1 MKRRILMALSTA
13 GAIGLAVLM
22 TFPAMTVTNRDPQ
35 KGNGHP
41 HGSIPPGLEQEI
53 QRVEA
58 EVDRIEQQA
67 LAQWQALPINSS
79 TRMQQAR
86 ILGKLL
92 LFDKNLSVNRNEACS
107 FCHMPETDFTGPIPL
122 LNATTVSYPGSVH
135 SRFGHRKPQTYTY
148 APFYPVLQY
157 NQTQQDF
164 YGGNF
169 WDLRATGYKLQNPA
183 AEQAQD
189 PPVDPNE
196 MGMPD
201 TACVVHRVSESQYR
215 SLFETVWGVQAF
227 VIKWPSN
234 VAEVCSRPGPPSAVD
249 PFPVHL
255 SREDR
260 GRADSTYDQFGLSIA
275 LYEVSPEV
283 SPFTS
288 KFDYALAHPDQ
299 QVLSPDELVGWNLFP
314 GKAICNTCH
323 LDGTASTAKQ
333 THPSPI
339 RLAEAA
345 SVAPLFT
352 DFTSANLGLP
362 KNPAVPYYDE
372 NKPDKYGYAP
382 NPMGLSF
389 IDKGVGDFLR
399 SPGNPDSDWK
409 QYADSFDGKFQT
421 STLRNVDKRP
431 RPDFVKAYMH
441 NGYLKSLKEVVH
453 FYNTRDILPRCKGAD
468 DPGQKISCWPAPEVA
483 ANVDQ
488 TVGRLGLTDKE
499 EDQIVAFLTTLT
511 DGYVPPTA
519 KQTLP

>member
-1 MKRRILMALSTA
+1 L
-13 GAIGLAVLM
+13 
-22 TFPAMTVTNRDPQ
+22 D
-35 KGNGHP
+35 
-41 HGSIPPGLEQEI
+41 QEI
-53 QRVEA
+53 RRVEG
-58 EVDRIEQQA
+58 EVDQIEHQSIA
-67 LAQWQALPINSS
+67 EWHALPITSS
-79 TRMQQAR
+79 TRMSQVR

-107 FCHMPETDFTGPIPL
+107 FCHMPDTDFTGPISI
-122 LNATTVSYPGSVH
+122 LNQTTVAYPGSVR

-201 TACVVHRVSESQYR
+201 TACVVYRLSQSQYR
-215 SLFETVWGVQAF
+215 SLFESVWGVQAF
-227 VIKWPSN
+227 VIKWPSK
-234 VAEVCSRPGPPSAVD
+234 VEQACSSPGPPPAED
-249 PFPVHL
+249 PYPVHL
-255 SREDR
+255 TKQDR
-260 GRADSTYDQFGLSIA
+260 GRSDSTYDQFGLSIA
-275 LYEVSPEV
+275 LYEASPEV

-288 KFDYALAHPDQ
+288 KFDYALAHRDKQ
-299 QVLSPDELVGWNLFP
+299 ILSGDELAGWNVFN
-314 GKAICNTCH
+314 GKALCNTCH
-323 LDGTASTAKQ
+323 LDGTASNAKQ
-333 THPSPI
+333 TNHRPLN
-339 RLAEAA
+339 LADVA

-362 KNPAVPYYDE
+362 KNVVIPYYDE
-372 NKPDKYGYAP
+372 NKTDKYGYAP
-382 NPMGLSF
+382 NPLGLGF
-389 IDKGVGDFLR
+389 IDRGVGDFLR
-399 SPGNPDSDWK
+399 SPSNPNSDWK

-453 FYNTRDILPRCKGAD
+453 FYNTRDVLPGCKGPG
-468 DPGQKISCWPAPEVA
+468 DPGQKVSCWPAPEVPM
-483 ANVDQ
+483 NVDQ

-499 EDQIVAFLTTLT
+499 EVQIVAFLKTLT
-511 DGYVPPTA
+511 DGYTLPTA
-519 KQTLP
+519 K

>member
-1 MKRRILMALSTA
+1 MKRGTLMALSVA
-13 GAIGLAVLM
+13 
-22 TFPAMTVTNRDPQ
+22 AMAAAALSLVSSTMMISNSGPQ
-35 KGNGHP
+35 KEDRRP
-41 HGSIPPGLEQEI
+41 LGSIPPGLGQEI
-53 QRVEA
+53 QRVQT

-67 LAQWQALPINSS
+67 MAEWHALPYASS

-92 LFDKNLSVNRNEACS
+92 LFDKNLSVSHNEACS
-107 FCHMPETDFTGPIPL
+107 FCHMPDTDFTGPIAS
-122 LNATTVSYPGSVH
+122 LNMTTVSYPGSVR
-135 SRFGHRKPQTYTY
+135 SRFGHRKPQSYTY

-201 TACVVHRVSESQYR
+201 TACVVYRLSQSQYR
-215 SLFETVWGVQAF
+215 ALFETVWGVQAF

-234 VAEVCSRPGPPSAVD
+234 VEQACSSPGPPSAED
-249 PFPVHL
+249 PYPVRL
-255 SREDR
+255 SKEDR
-260 GRADSTYDQFGLSIA
+260 GRSDSTYDQFGLSIA
-275 LYEVSPEV
+275 LYEASPEV

-288 KFDYALAHPDQ
+288 KFDYALAHPDKQ
-299 QVLSPDELVGWNLFP
+299 ILSRDELAGWNLFN
-314 GKAICNTCH
+314 GKAVCNTCH

-333 THPSPI
+333 ANHSP
-339 RLAEAA
+339 LKPADAA

-362 KNPAVPYYDE
+362 ENVAIPYYDE
-372 NKPDKYGYAP
+372 DKTDKYGYAP
-382 NPMGLSF
+382 NPMGRSF
-389 IDKGVGDFLR
+389 IDRGVGDFLR
-399 SPGNPDSDWK
+399 GPGNPNSDWK

-421 STLRNVDKRP
+421 STLRNADKRP
-431 RPDFVKAYMH
+431 SPGFVKAYMH

-453 FYNTRDILPRCKGAD
+453 FYNTRDVLPRCKGPD
-468 DPGQKISCWPAPEVA
+468 DPDQKVSCWPAPEVPV
-483 ANVDQ
+483 NVDQ
-488 TVGRLGLTDKE
+488 TVGRLGLTDRE
-499 EDQIVAFLTTLT
+499 EDQIVAFLKTLT
-511 DGYVPPTA
+511 DGYTA
-519 KQTLP
+519 PASK